1 MLVTKDYDPVRL
13 AIKGDVT
20 RDGLVN
26 ISDVVALIN
35 IVMQMPEE
43 PENYHV
49 IYDYVAA
56 DFYQNGVIDV
66 TDATSLIQYL
76 IFMHVDTEV
85 PGEPDGE

>member
-1 MLVTKDYDPVRL
+1 ML
-13 AIKGDVT
+13 
-20 RDGLVN
+20 
-26 ISDVVALIN
+26 S
-35 IVMQMPEE
+35 PEE
-43 PENYHV
+43 PENFHV

-76 IFMHVDTEV
+76 IYMHVDTEV